1 MKRQEKRELREF
13 VKAQLKKMREGSTTG
28 NVASYST
35 PRAFVGNE
43 DADEP
48 TSFNVSDEQYAYSIK
63 APKERKNSIK
73 LHEVSYKSFKTDAT
87 RTSVQKVN
95 QNILEV
101 AKKLG
106 EVSRMLNHSIKLK
119 TEQKMSNVHWKK
131 TNEALMK
138 IHQRIQELT
147 ETANNLYDL
156 KEATAQSIQ
165 TKLADYFTKAGM
177 QVKPQDIDY
186 NQLGNE
192 WYEFDIMIMGEPQA
206 IDYRNGEIFWQAY
219 DEEIRLGNIAQEQ
232 ELVQNITKEFKP

>member
-101 AKKLG
+101 AKRLG

-119 TEQKMSNVHWKK
+119 TEQKMPNVHWKK

-147 ETANNLYDL
+147 EKANNLYDL

>member
-1 MKRQEKRELREF
+1 MKRNERRELREF
-13 VKAQLKKMREGSTTG
+13 VKAQLKKMRENTTASVGS
-28 NVASYST
+28 YDT
-35 PRAFVGNE
+35 PKAFVGDE

-48 TSFNVSDEQYAYSIK
+48 TSFNVKDAQYAYSIK

-73 LHEVSYKSFKTDAT
+73 LHEVSYKSFKTDGT
-87 RTSVQKVN
+87 RSSVQKVN

-101 AKKLG
+101 ANKLG

-119 TEQKMSNVHWKK
+119 TEQKLSNVHWKR
-131 TNEALMK
+131 TNEALVK

-147 ETANNLYDL
+147 DKANNLYDL
-156 KEATAQSIQ
+156 REATAQSIK
-165 TKLADYFTKAGM
+165 TKLADYFTKAGI

-192 WYEFDIMIMGEPQA
+192 WYEFDVMIMGEPQA
-206 IDYRNGEIFWQAY
+206 IDYRNGEVFWQAY

-232 ELVQNITKEFKP
+232 QLVQNITKEFKP

>member
-1 MKRQEKRELREF
+1 MKRRERKELREF
-13 VKAQLKKMREGSTTG
+13 VKTQLKKMREGSTTA

-35 PRAFVGNE
+35 PRAFVGDEN
-43 DADEP
+43 ADEP
-48 TSFNVSDEQYAYSIK
+48 QSFDVSDEQYAYSIK
-63 APKERKNSIK
+63 APKERKNSVK
-73 LHEVSYKSFKTDAT
+73 LHEVSYKSFKRDET

-106 EVSRMLNHSIKLK
+106 EVSRMLNHSVKLK

-131 TNEALMK
+131 TNEALVK
-138 IHQRIQELT
+138 IHQRIQELADK
-147 ETANNLYDL
+147 ANNLYDL
-156 KEATAQSIQ
+156 KEATAQSIK

-192 WYEFDIMIMGEPQA
+192 WYEFDVMIMGEPQA

>member
-1 MKRQEKRELREF
+1 MKRNERRELREF
-13 VKAQLKKMREGSTTG
+13 VKAQLKKMRENTTASVGS
-28 NVASYST
+28 YDT
-35 PRAFVGNE
+35 PKAFVGDE

-48 TSFNVSDEQYAYSIK
+48 TSFNVKDAQYAYSIK

-73 LHEVSYKSFKTDAT
+73 LHEVSYKSFKTDGT
-87 RTSVQKVN
+87 RSSVQKVN

-119 TEQKMSNVHWKK
+119 TEQKLSNVHWKR
-131 TNEALMK
+131 TNEALVK

-147 ETANNLYDL
+147 DKANNLYDL
-156 KEATAQSIQ
+156 REATAQSIK
-165 TKLADYFTKAGM
+165 TKLADYFTKAGI

-192 WYEFDIMIMGEPQA
+192 WYEFDVMIMGEPQA
-206 IDYRNGEIFWQAY
+206 IDYRNGEVFWQAY

-232 ELVQNITKEFKP
+232 QLVQNITKEFKP

>member
-1 MKRQEKRELREF
+1 MKRNERRELREF
-13 VKAQLKKMREGSTTG
+13 VKAQLKKMRENTTASVGS
-28 NVASYST
+28 YDT
-35 PRAFVGNE
+35 PKAFVGDE

-48 TSFNVSDEQYAYSIK
+48 TSFNVKDAQYAYSIK

-73 LHEVSYKSFKTDAT
+73 LHEVSYKSFKTDGT
-87 RTSVQKVN
+87 RSSVQKVN

-119 TEQKMSNVHWKK
+119 TEQKLSNVHWKR
-131 TNEALMK
+131 TNEALVK

-147 ETANNLYDL
+147 DKANNLYDL
-156 KEATAQSIQ
+156 REATAQSVK
-165 TKLADYFTKAGM
+165 TKLADYFTKAGI

-192 WYEFDIMIMGEPQA
+192 WYEFDVMIMGEPQA
-206 IDYRNGEIFWQAY
+206 IDYRNGEVFWQAY

-232 ELVQNITKEFKP
+232 QLVQNITKEFKP

>member
-1 MKRQEKRELREF
+1 MKRKERKELREF

-35 PRAFVGNE
+35 PRAFVGDE

-48 TSFNVSDEQYAYSIK
+48 TSFNVKDDQYAYSIK

-73 LHEVSYKSFKTDAT
+73 LHEVSYRSFKTDGT

-131 TNEALMK
+131 TNEALVK

-147 ETANNLYDL
+147 EKANNLYDL
-156 KEATAQSIQ
+156 KEATAQSIK
-165 TKLADYFTKAGM
+165 TKLVDYFVKAGL
-177 QVKPQDIDY
+177 QIKPEDVDY

-192 WYEFDIMIMGEPQA
+192 WYEFDVMIMGEPQA
-206 IDYRNGEIFWQAY
+206 IDYRNGEVFWQAY

-232 ELVQNITKEFKP
+232 QLVQNITKEFKP

>member
-1 MKRQEKRELREF
+1 MKRKERKELREF

-35 PRAFVGNE
+35 PRAFVGDE

-48 TSFNVSDEQYAYSIK
+48 TSFNVKDDQYAYSIK

-73 LHEVSYKSFKTDAT
+73 LHEVSYRSFKTDGT

-131 TNEALMK
+131 TNEALVK

-147 ETANNLYDL
+147 EKANNLYDL
-156 KEATAQSIQ
+156 KEATAQSIK
-165 TKLADYFTKAGM
+165 TKLVDYFVKAGI
-177 QVKPQDIDY
+177 QIKPEDVDY

-192 WYEFDIMIMGEPQA
+192 WYEFDVMIMGEPQA
-206 IDYRNGEIFWQAY
+206 IDYRNGEVFWQAY

-232 ELVQNITKEFKP
+232 QLVQNITKEFKP

>member
-1 MKRQEKRELREF
+1 MKRNERKELREF
-13 VKAQLKKMREGSTTG
+13 VKAQIKKMRENTTASVGS
-28 NVASYST
+28 YDT
-35 PRAFVGNE
+35 PKAFVGDE

-48 TSFNVSDEQYAYSIK
+48 TSFNVKDAQYAYSIK

-73 LHEVSYKSFKTDAT
+73 LHEVSYKSFKTDGT
-87 RTSVQKVN
+87 RSSVQKVN

-119 TEQKMSNVHWKK
+119 TEQKLSNVHWKR
-131 TNEALMK
+131 TNEALGK

-147 ETANNLYDL
+147 DKANNLYDL
-156 KEATAQSIQ
+156 REATAQSIK
-165 TKLADYFTKAGM
+165 TKLADYFTKAGI

-192 WYEFDIMIMGEPQA
+192 WYEFDVMIMGEPQA
-206 IDYRNGEIFWQAY
+206 IDYRNGEVFWQAY

-232 ELVQNITKEFKP
+232 QLVQNITKEFKP

>member
-1 MKRQEKRELREF
+1 MKRNERKELREF
-13 VKAQLKKMREGSTTG
+13 VKAQIKKMRENTTASVGS
-28 NVASYST
+28 YDT
-35 PRAFVGNE
+35 PKAFVGDE

-48 TSFNVSDEQYAYSIK
+48 TSFNVKDAQYAYSIK

-73 LHEVSYKSFKTDAT
+73 LHEVSYKSFKTDGT
-87 RTSVQKVN
+87 RSSVQKVN

-119 TEQKMSNVHWKK
+119 TEQKLSNVHWKR
-131 TNEALMK
+131 TNEALVK

-147 ETANNLYDL
+147 DKANNLYDL
-156 KEATAQSIQ
+156 REATAQSIK
-165 TKLADYFTKAGM
+165 TKLADYFTKAGI

-192 WYEFDIMIMGEPQA
+192 WYEFDVMIMGEPQA
-206 IDYRNGEIFWQAY
+206 IDYRNGEVFWQAY

-232 ELVQNITKEFKP
+232 QLVQNITKEFKP